1 MLHDRFLSSSSIEDE
16 DDRTNRKR
24 RKGAVSS
31 QDGVPH
37 LCTTVRGA
45 TTSRR
50 ALGIVY
56 PKR

>member
-16 DDRTNRKR
+16 DDRTNGKR

-31 QDGVPH
+31 QDGVPY
-37 LCTTVRGA
+37 LYTTVRGA
-45 TTSRR
+45 TR